1 MGWTARYI
9 LENDSGERQDL
20 TAPASVFMV
29 NVEGLGIATSRSFG
43 GLGNGFF
50 LLTADEVPQ
59 NPITGDLI
67 YQLGAYENYEALVN
81 WIAKA
86 KTLYFCYTPIETEYR
101 CRVRLNYIQKDR
113 RDSAGWMRAAIS
125 FHPLTPW
132 YEKEAAE
139 AAIETGGPD
148 SKAYLEHS
156 GDYYYTYD
164 ENLVYGP
171 EIRGDLTKQ
180 IYPAGH
186 EPSGILLRFTGAA
199 ENPVITLVGASGTI
213 YGECHINDT
222 FLAGDTLELCTAPD
236 NSYVHKIVNGG
247 VVDLVATSK
256 VDLAYEV
263 YPRVPVDET
272 CILTID
278 AEEALSGSAEVTI
291 YRYYRSV

>member
-1 MGWTARYI
+1 
-9 LENDSGERQDL
+9 
-20 TAPASVFMV
+20 
-29 NVEGLGIATSRSFG
+29 
-43 GLGNGFF
+43 
-50 LLTADEVPQ
+50 
-59 NPITGDLI
+59 
-67 YQLGAYENYEALVN
+67 
-81 WIAKA
+81 
-86 KTLYFCYTPIETEYR
+86 
-101 CRVRLNYIQKDR
+101 
-113 RDSAGWMRAAIS
+113 MRAAIS

-132 YEKEAAE
+132 YEREAAE
-139 AAIETGGPD
+139 ATIETGGPD
-148 SKAYLEHS
+148 SKAYLEHD
-156 GDYYYTYD
+156 GEYYYTYD

-186 EPSGILLRFTGAA
+186 EPSGILLRYTGAA

-256 VDLAYEV
+256 VDLAYDI
-263 YPRVPVDET
+263 YPRCPVDET

-278 AEEALSGSAEVTI
+278 AEEALAGSAEVTI